1 MALIRNRRKTR
12 FFRNLANKNIQAFE
26 QKAHEILIV
35 AVYVMRSDELTK
47 LPAPTSRIVIIAV
60 RTFFLSFVGSWHNIG
75 YSAIFHGCLNV
86 FRRGFQPLY
95 INRIAFF
102 FLRYFQCY
110 ARRQQKLH
118 HRHNKMCC
126 AIAALHNLITSQF
139 SSTWGKTCRHIHTYN
154 EQTYEAKKSQTTWIL
169 INSIKML

>member
-1 MALIRNRRKTR
+1 MALIRNRLKTR

-35 AVYVMRSDELTK
+35 AVNVMRSDELTK

-102 FLRYFQCY
+102 SVVISN
-110 ARRQQKLH
+110 ATPGDSK
-118 HRHNKMCC
+118 
-126 AIAALHNLITSQF
+126 
-139 SSTWGKTCRHIHTYN
+139 
-154 EQTYEAKKSQTTWIL
+154 
-169 INSIKML
+169 NSIIATTKCVVPSPLYII